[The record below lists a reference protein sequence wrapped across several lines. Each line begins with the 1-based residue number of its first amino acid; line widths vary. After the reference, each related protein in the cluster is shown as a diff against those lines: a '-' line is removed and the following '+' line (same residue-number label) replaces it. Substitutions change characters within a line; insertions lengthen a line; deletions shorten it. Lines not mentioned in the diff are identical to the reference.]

1 MADLLTKTRR
11 SDDRRRNGTVPRA
24 LTAAASIVRP
34 HRNLRTNYYEWQNE
48 AWNFFR
54 TLGTLK
60 FAIGWHSQTMS
71 RVRLTAAVVE
81 PGGEEPTPITSG
93 PAAELMG
100 VFFGGT
106 IGQAQYMRE
115 MDVQLSVPG
124 EGYVVAE
131 DDEED
136 EDGHTTWCVKSL
148 SEIRPTTGKANVDGR
163 AKTVDLW
170 EVEVDEG
177 AWRKLPFESHVF
189 RVWRPDDEKH
199 WRPDSPVRG
208 ALNTL
213 RMIDLLRR
221 RVMAMCVSRLASN
234 GLFIYPQEVV
244 FPAKPGF
251 EDEPDPFLA
260 EWLDV
265 AAKTIEN
272 PGSALAAIPM
282 PIKVPRE
289 FIEFFKHMDFSNQFD
304 ERLMAMIQHVYDVLA
319 TEMNMPKEVITG
331 MGDTNHWNAWAL
343 DEQAIKIHIAPEAEL
358 ICQGTTKGYLHPAL
372 KAMGQST
379 MQDGG
384 ELIVW
389 YDTSELEVPP
399 DRSAAADAAYDRD
412 EIHGD
417 AYRRYKG
424 MDEGDKPSKSQLREQ
439 LLIKAA
445 KDPTLFP
452 AAIEELTGTPVAGAQ
467 PTGPGA
473 EDGESPSEPA
483 PAAGPPPEPS
493 RDDGQSTSRAPATVG
508 G

>member
-1 MADLLTKTRR
+1 MADLTTKSRR
-11 SDDRRRNGTVPRA
+11 SDDRRRNGTVAPRA

-60 FAIGWHSQTMS
+60 FALSWHSQTMS
-71 RVRLTAAVVE
+71 RVRLTAAIVE
-81 PGGEEPTPITSG
+81 PGGEEPTPITDG
-93 PAAELMG
+93 PAAELMSQ
-100 VFFGGT
+100 FFGGT
-106 IGQAQYMRE
+106 TGQTQFMRE
-115 MDVQLSVPG
+115 MDIQLSVPG

-131 DDEED
+131 DDPDD
-136 EDGHTTWCVKSL
+136 EDGSTTWCVKSV
-148 SEIRPTTGKANVDGR
+148 SELRPTTGRALIDGR
-163 AKTVDLW
+163 MKNADLW

-189 RVWRPDDEKH
+189 RMWRPDDEKH
-199 WRPDSPVRG
+199 WRPDSPTRG

-251 EDEPDPFLA
+251 ENEPDPFMA
-260 EWLDV
+260 EWLDI

-289 FIEFFKHMDFSNQFD
+289 FIEYFKHMDFSNQFD

-358 ICQGTTKGYLHPAL
+358 ICQGTTKGYLHPGL
-372 KAMGQST
+372 RAMGEST
-379 MQDGG
+379 LTGDG
-384 ELIVW
+384 EIVVW
-389 YDTSELEVPP
+389 YDTSELAIPP
-399 DRSAAADAAYDRD
+399 DRSAAADAAYDRV
-412 EIHGD
+412 EISGD
-417 AYRRYKG
+417 AYRREKG
-424 MDEGDKPSKSQLREQ
+424 FDEGDKPTKAQLREQ
-439 LLIKAA
+439 LLITAA
-445 KDPTLFP
+445 KDPTLFA

-473 EDGESPSEPA
+473 EDEPSSEPA
-483 PAAGPPPEPS
+483 PVTGPPPEPRQEPS
-493 RDDGQSTSRAPATVG
+493 QTSSRAPSVVG

>member
-1 MADLLTKTRR
+1 MSDLITKTRR
-11 SDDRRRNGTVPRA
+11 SDDRRRNGERSPQA

-34 HRNLRTNYYEWQNE
+34 HRNLRTSYYEWQTE
-48 AWNFFR
+48 AWNFYR

-81 PGGEEPTPITSG
+81 PGGEEPTPLTDG
-93 PAAELMG
+93 PAAELMSQ
-100 VFFGGT
+100 FFGGT
-106 IGQAQYMRE
+106 TGQTQYMRE
-115 MDVQLSVPG
+115 IDVQLSVPG
-124 EGYVVAE
+124 EGYIVAE
-131 DDEED
+131 DDPDD
-136 EDGHTTWCVKSL
+136 EDGHTTWCVRSVTEL
-148 SEIRPTTGKANVDGR
+148 RPTTGRALVDGR
-163 AKTVDLW
+163 MKNVDIW
-170 EVEVDEG
+170 EIEVDEG

-189 RVWRPDDEKH
+189 RMWRSDDEKH
-199 WRPDSPVRG
+199 WRPDSPTHG

-251 EDEPDPFLA
+251 EQEPDPFLA

-289 FIEFFKHMDFSNQFD
+289 FIEHFKYMDFSNQFD

-372 KAMGQST
+372 KAMGEST
-379 MQDGG
+379 MMNGG
-384 ELIVW
+384 EIIVW
-389 YDTSELEVPP
+389 YDTSELAVPP
-399 DRSAAADAAYDRD
+399 DRSAAADAARDRNTISD
-412 EIHGD
+412 A
-417 AYRRYKG
+417 AYRREKG
-424 MDEGDKPSKSQLREQ
+424 FSEGDKPTKNELREQ
-439 LLIKAA
+439 LLTDAA

-452 AAIEELTGTPVAGAQ
+452 AVVEELTGTPVAGA
-467 PTGPGA
+467 PITGPGA
-473 EDGESPSEPA
+473 EGDEPSSEPA
-483 PAAGPPPEPS
+483 PVTGPPPEPS
-493 RDDGQSTSRAPATVG
+493 QASSRAPSVVG

>member
-1 MADLLTKTRR
+1 MADLLTRSRR
-11 SDDRRRNGTVPRA
+11 SDARRRNGAVVPRA
-24 LTAAASIVRP
+24 VTAAAAIVRP
-34 HRNLRTNYYEWQNE
+34 HRNLRTNNYEWQNE
-48 AWNFFR
+48 AWNFYR

-60 FAIGWHSQTMS
+60 FAISWHAQTMS

-81 PGGEEPTPITSG
+81 PGGEEPTPVTDG
-93 PAAELMG
+93 PAAELMRR
-100 VFFGGT
+100 FFGGT
-106 IGQAQYMRE
+106 TGQTQYMRE

-131 DDEED
+131 DDPED
-136 EDGHTTWCVKSL
+136 EDGHTVWCVKST
-148 SEIRPTTGKANVDGR
+148 SELRPTTGRALVDGR
-163 AKTVDLW
+163 MRNADLW

-189 RVWRPDDEKH
+189 KLWRPDDEKH
-199 WRPDSPVRG
+199 WRPDSPVHG
-208 ALNTL
+208 ALTTL

-244 FPAKPGF
+244 FPAKQ
-251 EDEPDPFLA
+251 EYANEPDPFLA
-260 EWLDV
+260 EWLDI
-265 AAKTIEN
+265 AGKTIEN

-289 FIEFFKHMDFSNQFD
+289 FIEYFKHMDFSNQFD
-304 ERLMAMIQHVYDVLA
+304 EHLMEVIQHVYEVLA

-372 KAMGQST
+372 RAMGEST
-379 MQDGG
+379 MTGDG

-389 YDTSELEVPP
+389 YDTSELVVPP
-399 DRSAAADAAYDRD
+399 DRSAAADAARDRNA
-412 EIHGD
+412 IHDD
-417 AYRRYKG
+417 AYRREKG
-424 MDEGDKPSKSQLREQ
+424 FSEGDKPSKTQLREQ
-439 LLIKAA
+439 LLTDAA
-445 KDPTLFP
+445 KDPTLF
-452 AAIEELTGTPVAGAQ
+452 ATAIEELTGTPVAGAT

-473 EDGESPSEPA
+473 EGEPPPEPA
-483 PAAGPPPEPS
+483 PVTGPPPEP
-493 RDDGQSTSRAPATVG
+493 RRTDGQTSSEHLATVG